1 MNSVPDV
8 LIGVERNNHKRF
20 DDMNEVSRLTY
31 PIRISFIKIQ
41 YNKDHVMGIKIKYK
55 DANGKQIK
63 GTCHL
68 KIKLLGGLLSGT
80 KKEKFIIPDGI
91 IIHNNYKMT

>member
-41 YNKDHVMGIKIKYK
+41 YNKDHIMGIKIKYK
-55 DANGKQIK
+55 DATGK
-63 GTCHL
+63 
-68 KIKLLGGLLSGT
+68 
-80 KKEKFIIPDGI
+80 
-91 IIHNNYKMT
+91 